1 MRDVR
6 FLPTGRSMTET
17 LEDRAWRLAGDEL
30 LDSPLEGDD
39 WMLAREALAYK
50 ILARLLSG
58 ERR

>member
-1 MRDVR
+1 
-6 FLPTGRSMTET
+6 MTET